1 MNTFELMNEITNEI
15 KESNDRACIILASSF
30 IEELLRNIL
39 DEYLLKDNK
48 SDKEIFDRFG
58 PLSSFS
64 AKIKMSYRLGLI
76 SKKEYTQIE
85 LFRKIR
91 NKFAHELKCKSFND
105 ADLRDLVNNLIIEKE
120 LIPISFYPL
129 PKSREE
135 ELPIP
140 NLVEVDATSP
150 RDIIE
155 KFVSYIINNL
165 FGRMILAMDKKV
177 ISPSEFTSLYEPF
190 EFYNKLL
197 ADQIKQSRKLK
208 LIHNLELKKR
218 GLAPRFIDHSKNE
231 LLIKIVNQMIEQ
243 AKKAIHN

>member
-1 MNTFELMNEITNEI
+1 
-15 KESNDRACIILASSF
+15 
-30 IEELLRNIL
+30 
-39 DEYLLKDNK
+39 
-48 SDKEIFDRFG
+48 
-58 PLSSFS
+58 
-64 AKIKMSYRLGLI
+64 
-76 SKKEYTQIE
+76 
-85 LFRKIR
+85 
-91 NKFAHELKCKSFND
+91 
-105 ADLRDLVNNLIIEKE
+105 
-120 LIPISFYPL
+120 
-129 PKSREE
+129 
-135 ELPIP
+135 LPIP

>member
-30 IEELLRNIL
+30 IDELLRNIL
-39 DEYLLKDNK
+39 DEYLLKDDK
-48 SDKEIFDRFG
+48 SDKEIFQNFG

-64 AKIKMSYRLGLI
+64 AKIKMCYRLGLI
-76 SKKEYTQIE
+76 SKREFTQIE
-85 LFRKIR
+85 TFRKIR
-91 NKFAHELKCKSFND
+91 NKFAHELESKSFND
-105 ADLRDLVNNLIIEKE
+105 ENLKYLISNLIIEKE

-129 PKSREE
+129 PNSKEE

-155 KFVSYIINNL
+155 KFVSYALNNL
-165 FGRMILAMDKKV
+165 FGRIILAMDKRV
-177 ISPSEFTSLYEPF
+177 YSPSDFINSYEPM
-190 EFYNKLL
+190 EVATNQL
-197 ADQIKQSRKLK
+197 AKQIKQARE
-208 LIHNLELKKR
+208 LELKKNLEIKEN
-218 GLAPRFIDHSKNE
+218 GGEPIFIDHSKNE

-243 AKKAIHN
+243 AKKAILN